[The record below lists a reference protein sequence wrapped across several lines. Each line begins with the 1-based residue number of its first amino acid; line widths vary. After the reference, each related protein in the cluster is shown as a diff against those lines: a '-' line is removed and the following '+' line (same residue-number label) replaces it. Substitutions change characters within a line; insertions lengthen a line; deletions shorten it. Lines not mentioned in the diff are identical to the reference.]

1 MPKQKSMTTTYNTS
15 TAKSKPAT
23 SAQVRQAQK
32 NVEAGV
38 PKGPLS
44 PYKGGKRK

>member
-1 MPKQKSMTTTYNTS
+1 MRQQKSMTTKYNTS
-15 TAKSKPAT
+15 TVKSSPAT
-23 SAQVRQAQK
+23 PKQVRQAQK

-38 PKGPLS
+38 PKGPLH

>member
-1 MPKQKSMTTTYNTS
+1 MKATKTIRIPVNTS

-23 SAQVRQAQK
+23 SAQVHQAQK